1 MAIFTLIA
9 TLCDESP
16 YIIDWIA
23 HHRAIGVTDFVLYQ
37 NDSVDG
43 TTQLLT
49 ALHDSGKIHFI
60 DNTNPN
66 DAPQKF
72 HDLPPLQRRVNARA
86 LRHEIVQ
93 NSDYILV
100 IDADEYLD
108 LPLDTDLATFLTRL
122 NHPDVI

>member
-49 ALHDSGKIHFI
+49 ALHDAGKIHFI

-66 DAPQKF
+66 DAPQKL
-72 HDLPPLQRRVNARA
+72 HDLPPPNAA
-86 LRHEIVQ
+86 
-93 NSDYILV
+93 STP
-100 IDADEYLD
+100 A
-108 LPLDTDLATFLTRL
+108 PCATKLCKIPTTSS
-122 NHPDVI
+122 